1 MRNQN
6 KKRKKSIDGH
16 FSEFINLGFFSEKN
30 QKFNKYNTIH
40 GEGNSI
46 SNISYNKIG
55 KMIKPILK
63 NNFILDIKKIQLVA
77 MVMLKLSIFIIF

>member
-6 KKRKKSIDGH
+6 KKRKNSIDGH
-16 FSEFINLGFFSEKN
+16 FSEFIILGFFSEKN
-30 QKFNKYNTIH
+30 QIFNKYNTIH